1 MKGDSQPVEV
11 CLRPLRKIQ
20 TPIGSSKVLNH
31 QILLQRLVNS
41 TGTSASSYTLQQT
54 LRDARRQT
62 HTLIRLWKHTF
73 SFHHWDFYEVFRIS
87 FPKKRYHQLSR
98 SFTKHQF
105 LSCVIFFSSPSQ
117 SKTLMFSRLSKWL
130 LLPSKNFIH
139 FHAGHTNISELV
151 LLRYALMIFI

>member
-41 TGTSASSYTLQQT
+41 TGMPASSYTLQQT
-54 LRDARRQT
+54 LINTQRQT
-62 HTLIRLWKHTF
+62 HTLVRLWKHTF
-73 SFHHWDFYEVFRIS
+73 SFHHWDFFMKYSESAFQ
-87 FPKKRYHQLSR
+87 KKKKKKLSPII
-98 SFTKHQF
+98 TWLNHQF
-105 LSCVIFFSSPSQ
+105 SFIFFHSFSVLIRK
-117 SKTLMFSRLSKWL
+117 KTLVFSLLLLSK
-130 LLPSKNFIH
+130 NVIH
-139 FHAGHTNISELV
+139 FHAFHMNKSDLV

>member
-41 TGTSASSYTLQQT
+41 TGTPASSYTLQQT
-54 LRDARRQT
+54 LINTQRQT

-73 SFHHWDFYEVFRIS
+73 SFHHWDFLWSIQNPLS
-87 FPKKRYHQLSR
+87 KKNAITNYHMAQSSIFLHIFSLLLSLIR
-98 SFTKHQF
+98 K
-105 LSCVIFFSSPSQ
+105 
-117 SKTLMFSRLSKWL
+117 KTLVFSLLLLSK
-130 LLPSKNFIH
+130 NVIH
-139 FHAGHTNISELV
+139 FHAFHMNKSDLV

>member
-41 TGTSASSYTLQQT
+41 TGTPASSYTLQQT
-54 LRDARRQT
+54 LINAQRQT

-73 SFHHWDFYEVFRIS
+73 SFHHWDFLWSIQN
-87 FPKKRYHQLSR
+87 P
-98 SFTKHQF
+98 
-105 LSCVIFFSSPSQ
+105 
-117 SKTLMFSRLSKWL
+117 LSKKKKKKSPITNYHMAQSSIFLHIFPL
-130 LLPSKNFIH
+130 LLSLIRQPLCSVFCCYQRMLY
-139 FHAGHTNISELV
+139 ISMLFTW
-151 LLRYALMIFI
+151 INQI